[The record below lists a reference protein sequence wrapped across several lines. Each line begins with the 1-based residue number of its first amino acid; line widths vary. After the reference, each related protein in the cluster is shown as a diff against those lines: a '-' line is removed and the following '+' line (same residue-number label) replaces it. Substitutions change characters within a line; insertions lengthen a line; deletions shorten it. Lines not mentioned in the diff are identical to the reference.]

1 MPIKRKKKTV
11 RRLLLAAG
19 LTAASPFAT
28 AGEAGVA
35 SPGKTAGKTESMAAL
50 AGLLQAA
57 RDRKQTGPE
66 VALRN
71 SVYLRSRPT
80 SDAAKANLLPAG
92 TIVRECKNKVV
103 NAAGAWRHIETLQGD
118 HGWLFESD
126 LED

>member
-28 AGEAGVA
+28 AGEAGAA
-35 SPGKTAGKTESMAAL
+35 SKPAGKTESMAGL

-57 RDRKQTGPE
+57 RDRKQMGPE

-80 SDAAKANLLPAG
+80 GDAAKANLLPAG
-92 TIVRECKNKVV
+92 TIVREGKNKVV
-103 NAAGAWRHIETLQGD
+103 NAAGAWRHIETLEGD
-118 HGWLFESD
+118 HGWLFDSD
-126 LED
+126 LEE